1 MKIDLRFIVGAMIL
15 ILLTACAAPIPQ
27 AVRATATTTASPPP
41 TLTATNTIIPSAAVS
56 PELEDWSV
64 INPEA
69 VDIKSDNGSLILTLK
84 YRVLWFM
91 NQRGVLVYKPVDGNF
106 KITADVHTSKSSAS
120 GLPPGGDGTVQLG
133 GLMARNGNGAQENYV
148 FIVVGDDGDGL
159 SIETKNTTDSVSAY
173 NGPSWDSAGAQL
185 RLCRF
190 GQTFHLYKRHI
201 GGNDT
206 WMLAETFDR
215 PNLPETLQAGLNIY
229 TDSTPDLQ
237 VRYENIKIEPVST
250 ESDCELN

>member
-1 MKIDLRFIVGAMIL
+1 MKIDLRFVVGAMIL
-15 ILLTACAAPIPQ
+15 ILLAACAVPTPQ
-27 AVRATATTTASPPP
+27 AVRATATTTASPAP
-41 TLTATNTIIPSAAVS
+41 TLTATNAVLPSATVN

-106 KITADVHTSKSSAS
+106 KVTADVHTSKSSAP

-133 GLMARNGNGAQENYV
+133 GLMARNGNGAQENYI

-159 SIETKNTTDSVSAY
+159 SIETKNTTDSVIRMC
-173 NGPSWDSAGAQL
+173 L
-185 RLCRF
+185 F
-190 GQTFHLYKRHI
+190 GTWQMCILEVISSPGTHLGWSVWVVRPPLWERSQ
-201 GGNDT
+201 GN
-206 WMLAETFDR
+206 
-215 PNLPETLQAGLNIY
+215 
-229 TDSTPDLQ
+229 
-237 VRYENIKIEPVST
+237 
-250 ESDCELN
+250 